1 MEDSVSSGFP
11 SRVSVPCGRTE
22 ERGGSEAGS
31 SQIPGLY
38 RVHELRYGYA
48 GRVANALIVG
58 EYFFF
63 FFPFE
68 CARAN
73 ESCGFE
79 SVFEM
84 LLQDVIGKRDCFWFR
99 YFYRRV
105 SKYRITFC
113 IEIRSFREIIK
124 YLANSRAIKLVSINL
139 ILFHSNVASKT
150 RL

>member
-11 SRVSVPCGRTE
+11 SRVNVPCGRTE

-73 ESCGFE
+73 RVVLNRSSRCCYK
-79 SVFEM
+79 M
-84 LLQDVIGKRDCFWFR
+84 LLVRGIVFGFDIFIAVFR
-99 YFYRRV
+99 
-105 SKYRITFC
+105 RI
-113 IEIRSFREIIK
+113 
-124 YLANSRAIKLVSINL
+124 V
-139 ILFHSNVASKT
+139 
-150 RL
+150 

>member
-1 MEDSVSSGFP
+1 M
-11 SRVSVPCGRTE
+11 SVPCGRTE

-63 FFPFE
+63 FSFRM
-68 CARAN
+68 CAR